1 MEERRDLV
9 ARKQFSAEEIAAIK
23 ATIAHN
29 LTSEEL
35 ALFFATCMRT
45 GLDAISRQIYC
56 TVSEWTDKRGN
67 HQRKI
72 NIQATVDGFRVI
84 AERSGKY
91 AGQVGPFWCGNDGQ
105 WQDVWLMKDPPRA
118 SKVGILRQDFKE
130 PIWAVAIYESYKQ
143 DYSPV
148 WNKMPEQ
155 MLAKCAESL
164 ALRKA
169 FPNDLSGL
177 YTDSEMAQSEERTV
191 EQKKEVKNFAPTV
204 EQLKAPKEEI
214 VITEKDEAVPS
225 GRSIGEIYKM
235 WDTLNMWK
243 IPFGRKYIGKS
254 MLDIGYKQAKEYG
267 EWLKS
272 ESDKSGKPPS
282 PGAQKYQEMLE
293 LYSVYLEEKEI
304 ENQSKIH
311 SPAPSSIDIAD
322 EIPF

>member
-1 MEERRDLV
+1 MSTDVVVR
-9 ARKQFSAEEIAAIK
+9 QFSESEIQTIKAAI
-23 ATIAHN
+23 APN
-29 LTSEEL
+29 LNPEEL
-35 ALFFATCMRT
+35 QLFMATCKRT
-45 GLDAISRQIYC
+45 GLDPFSRQIYS
-56 TVSEWTDKRGN
+56 TVSEWKDKRGN

-91 AGQVGPFWCGNDGQ
+91 AGQVGPLWCGNDGE
-105 WQDVWLMKDPPRA
+105 WRDVWLMKDPPRA

-169 FPNDLSGL
+169 FPNDLAGL
-177 YTDSEMAQSEERTV
+177 YSDSEMAQSEERPA
-191 EQKKEVKNFAPTV
+191 EQKKEIKNYAPSV
-204 EQLKAPKEEI
+204 QQLTAPKDELPDHVSED
-214 VITEKDEAVPS
+214 VIEP
-225 GRSIGEIYKM
+225 RSIGEIYKM
-235 WDTLNMWK
+235 YDTLQAWK

-254 MLDIGYKQAKEYG
+254 LLDIGLKQAREYG
-267 EWLKS
+267 AWLKS
-272 ESDKSGKPPS
+272 ESDKTGKPAS

-293 LYSVYLEEKEI
+293 LYSCYLQEKEI
-304 ENQSKIH
+304 ENAAQIH
-311 SPAPSSIDIAD
+311 SPKPSSIDVAE